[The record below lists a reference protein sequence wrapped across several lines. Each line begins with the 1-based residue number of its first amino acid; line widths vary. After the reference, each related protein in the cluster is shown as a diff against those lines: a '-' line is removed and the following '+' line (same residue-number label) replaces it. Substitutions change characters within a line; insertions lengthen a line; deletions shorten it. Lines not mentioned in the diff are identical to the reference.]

1 MEPDEVITEAD
12 LVAYVDGRLSAERSA
27 RVSAW
32 LDEHPAE
39 KSRVEAWRPQ
49 SDILHAALDP
59 VLLEPVPD
67 RLSVLPPR
75 RRRRWIAPAAMAA
88 SLAAGIGIGF
98 GIWGSNGPVTTNSIA
113 AIAMS
118 AHDVYIRE
126 VRHPIEVPVS
136 DEAHLV
142 AWLSNR
148 MDTEI
153 APPDLSGDG
162 LSLLGGRVVPDD
174 GRPAALLMYENASG
188 ERYTLLVVR
197 NAEAEITSFRYAS
210 AGSSGTSYW
219 LAGSIGYALSGPADR
234 ETLLRLSRIIY
245 EQLG

>member
-1 MEPDEVITEAD
+1 MGPEEMVTEAD
-12 LVAYVDGRLSAERSA
+12 LVAYVDGKLSTERA
-27 RVSAW
+27 AIVAAW
-32 LDEHPAE
+32 LDQHPAD
-39 KSRVEAWRPQ
+39 RARIDQWRPQ

-59 VLLEPVPD
+59 VLLEPIPD
-67 RLSVLPPR
+67 RLSAHLAER
-75 RRRRWIAPAAMAA
+75 RRPWLTPLAMAA
-88 SLAAGIGIGF
+88 SLVIGVGVGF
-98 GIWGSNGPVTTNSIA
+98 GIWGGTPQSTANNIA
-113 AIAMS
+113 AIALS

-162 LSLLGGRVVPDD
+162 LSLLGGRVVPDN
-174 GRPAALLMYENASG
+174 GQPAALLMYEDATG

-197 NAEAEITSFRYAS
+197 NAETEITSFRYVS
-210 AGSSGTSYW
+210 AGSSGTTYW
-219 LAGSIGYALSGPADR
+219 LAGPIGYAFSGPGDR
-234 ETLLRLSRIIY
+234 ETLLRLSREIF